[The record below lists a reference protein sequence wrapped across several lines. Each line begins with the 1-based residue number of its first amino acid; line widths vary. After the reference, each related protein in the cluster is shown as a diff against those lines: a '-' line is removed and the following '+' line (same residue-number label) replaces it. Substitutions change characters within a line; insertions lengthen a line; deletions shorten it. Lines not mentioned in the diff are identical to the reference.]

1 MLTVDTILLVIIGAF
16 MLFGFILGFIHTMGA
31 LLGALLG
38 VIITMRIIDPVMDAV
53 TFLQGGGMVLKVI
66 TFVVLFLIVS
76 RLVGLVFW
84 LVKKAFHL
92 FPFGKTIDR
101 LLGGVLG
108 FMEGV
113 LITGAALFYGMTFV
127 ASEPVRAAVDKSEV
141 AGFVTTAFGSVKFLI
156 PESVRVL
163 NEVGGLE
170 ELKKILAQGADRVRD
185 LEALKNL
192 SEQGIEKLKDLTDL
206 EGLEVLKNR

>member
-1 MLTVDTILLVIIGAF
+1 M
-16 MLFGFILGFIHTMGA
+16 
-31 LLGALLG
+31 
-38 VIITMRIIDPVMDAV
+38 
-53 TFLQGGGMVLKVI
+53 
-66 TFVVLFLIVS
+66 
-76 RLVGLVFW
+76 
-84 LVKKAFHL
+84 
-92 FPFGKTIDR
+92 
-101 LLGGVLG
+101 
-108 FMEGV
+108 
-113 LITGAALFYGMTFV
+113 
-127 ASEPVRAAVDKSEV
+127 
-141 AGFVTTAFGSVKFLI
+141 I